1 MSDNQ
6 SPQTLP
12 DFTSPADTLSFYYL
26 KSNFF
31 RVIHADG
38 GVGGITPQGNIQ
50 IDVYNERL
58 PLPQQV
64 VYSLNTDYTL
74 GEEITEQRV
83 SKEGIVREV
92 EVQIVLGIEE
102 AEGFHE
108 WLGLQIERAQEMRE
122 QIEKEDDNEL

>member
-1 MSDNQ
+1 MPDNQ
-6 SPQTLP
+6 TLHSSPDDTPQAETLC
-12 DFTSPADTLSFYYL
+12 FYYL

-38 GVGGITPQGNIQ
+38 GVGGVTPQGNIQ

-74 GEEITEQRV
+74 GEEIMERRV

-102 AEGFHE
+102 AEGFHD
-108 WLGLQIERAQEMRE
+108 WLGLQIERAQEMRSR
-122 QIEKEDDNEL
+122 IESEEKL